1 MADRSFGEVRKIMI
15 KGILF
20 SVTASVLFGVV
31 YFLSTVL
38 QPIEGTQ
45 LFGIRTLVT
54 LPFVLFAMVLLH
66 KKKEFIA
73 YLKRLKNQPHLLAL
87 VAFGGLNMGSQMWLF
102 LYAPV
107 SGKAI
112 EVSIGYLLMPLVMVL
127 FGRLF
132 FRERLTTIK
141 LLAVLFAF
149 IGVLSK
155 VILTGAF
162 SWETAFVCV
171 GYPVYFAI
179 RKHFNM
185 LHISAFTMEM
195 LSMLPVSLYFTSQID
210 FAFAEIQNPDIYWGL
225 FLLGLVGGTA
235 FILYVTASQ
244 ILPINLLGL
253 LGYFEPL
260 MMLIVAF
267 IIGERLDQTSYILM
281 ACLFVAVGL
290 LILDG
295 VTRTKAKLLY

>member
-1 MADRSFGEVRKIMI
+1 MVDRPFGKIGKIMI
-15 KGILF
+15 KGVLF
-20 SVTASVLFGVV
+20 SVTASFLFGVV

-38 QPIEGTQ
+38 RPIEGAQ

-54 LPFVLFAMVLLH
+54 LPFVLFAMLLL
-66 KKKEFIA
+66 KKRQEFIA
-73 YLKRLKNQPHLLAL
+73 YLKRLKNQPHLIAI

-132 FRERLTTIK
+132 FKERLTTIK
-141 LLAVLFAF
+141 LLAVLFALL
-149 IGVLSK
+149 GVLSK
-155 VILTGAF
+155 IVLTGAF
-162 SWETAFVCV
+162 SWETAFVCI
-171 GYPVYFAI
+171 GYPVYFAV
-179 RKHFNM
+179 RKHFDM
-185 LHISAFTMEM
+185 LHLSAFTMEM
-195 LSMLPVSLYFTSQID
+195 LVMVPVSWYFTSQID
-210 FAFAEIQNPDIYWGL
+210 FAFAELHNPNIYWGL

-253 LGYFEPL
+253 LGYLEPFT
-260 MMLIVAF
+260 MLVVSF
-267 IIGERLDQTSYILM
+267 IIGERLDHTSYVLM
-281 ACLFVAVGL
+281 GCLFAAIGL

-295 VTRTKAKLLY
+295 IMGRRAKLAY